1 MTHTN
6 HGHGPH
12 SGTPAGTPADPTPT
26 NTSAGSLAETPA
38 TSPAGT
44 HLTHVR
50 SPVPVILLT
59 GYLGAGKTSVLNNLL
74 RHPSARVGVIVN
86 DFGELNIDA
95 GLISNQVNEPVA
107 ISGGCICCLTDAGG
121 LEDALAAMAAPKHK
135 LDAIVVEASGFA
147 EPLTLARLV
156 SRWGR
161 GRFRLG
167 GVIDVID
174 ACEHFST
181 VDQGGIPPLR
191 YAVAT
196 LVLVN
201 KLDLIPP
208 DQRDAHMSRIRDRV
222 HSRNPRAHVVGTV
235 LGRIDPHLLFDG
247 SPEPTTQAAT
257 TSAGETNP
265 THPKWQQTELPLHD
279 LFMASYRERD
289 EARLA
294 AIDAPTHDH
303 THAHSVTVEVPGAVN
318 AEVVLD
324 FLENLPPGAYRA
336 KGFVTVPTGRGTQA
350 FVVQAVGPN
359 VFASRAKDTVAG
371 SALVVI
377 GADLDEHTAEM
388 ATRTALTELP
398 AHGPASPGLGRLRT
412 LVRLHS

>member
-6 HGHGPH
+6 QGHDSR

-38 TSPAGT
+38 TSPTSAN
-44 HLTHVR
+44 LTHVR

-121 LEDALAAMAAPKHK
+121 LEDALAAMAAPKHQ

-208 DQRDAHMSRIRDRV
+208 DQRDAHMSKIRDRV
-222 HSRNPRAHVVGTV
+222 HSRNPRAHVVSTV

-247 SPEPTTQAAT
+247 SPEPSTKTPT

-265 THPKWQQTELPLHD
+265 ANPEWQQTELPLHD

-294 AIDAPTHDH
+294 SIDAPSHDH

-318 AEVVLD
+318 AEVILN
-324 FLENLPPGAYRA
+324 FLEDLPPGAYRA

-377 GADLDEHTAEM
+377 GADLDEHTAEV
-388 ATRTALTELP
+388 ATRTALAELT
-398 AHGPASPGLGRLRT
+398 ADGPASPGLERLRT

>member
-6 HGHGPH
+6 HGHGTH
-12 SGTPAGTPADPTPT
+12 SA
-26 NTSAGSLAETPA
+26 
-38 TSPAGT
+38 T

-121 LEDALAAMAAPKHK
+121 LEDALAAMSAPKHK

-208 DQRDAHMSRIRDRV
+208 DQRDAHMRKIRDRV
-222 HSRNPRAHVVGTV
+222 HSRNPRAHVVSTV

-247 SPEPTTQAAT
+247 SPEPNTKTPT

-265 THPKWQQTELPLHD
+265 ATPEWQQTELPLHD

-294 AIDAPTHDH
+294 AIDAPAHDH

-377 GADLDEHTAEM
+377 GADLDEHTAEV

-398 AHGPASPGLGRLRT
+398 AHGPASPGLERLRT

>member
-1 MTHTN
+1 M
-6 HGHGPH
+6 
-12 SGTPAGTPADPTPT
+12 
-26 NTSAGSLAETPA
+26 
-38 TSPAGT
+38 
-44 HLTHVR
+44 R

-208 DQRDAHMSRIRDRV
+208 DQRDAHMCRIRDRV
-222 HSRNPRAHVVGTV
+222 HSRNPRAHVVSTV

-265 THPKWQQTELPLHD
+265 THPQWQQTELPLHD

-294 AIDAPTHDH
+294 SIDAPAHDH
-303 THAHSVTVEVPGAVN
+303 THARSVTVEVPGAVN
-318 AEVVLD
+318 AEVVLN
-324 FLENLPPGAYRA
+324 FLEDLPPGAYRA

-359 VFASRAKDTVAG
+359 VFASRAKDSVTG
-371 SALVVI
+371 SALVVV
-377 GADLDEHTAEM
+377 GSDLDEHTAEV

-398 AHGPASPGLGRLRT
+398 SDGPASPGLERLRT

>member
-1 MTHTN
+1 M
-6 HGHGPH
+6 
-12 SGTPAGTPADPTPT
+12 
-26 NTSAGSLAETPA
+26 
-38 TSPAGT
+38 
-44 HLTHVR
+44 
-50 SPVPVILLT
+50 PVILLT

-74 RHPSARVGVIVN
+74 RHPSARVGVVVN

-121 LEDALAAMAAPKHK
+121 LEDALATMAAPKQR

-156 SRWGR
+156 TRWGR

-181 VDQGGIPPLR
+181 VDRGGIPPLR

-208 DQRDAHMSRIRDRV
+208 DQRDAHVTRIRDRV

-247 SPEPTTQAAT
+247 SPEQNSAGAT
-257 TSAGETNP
+257 TSAQEFSP
-265 THPKWQQTELPLHD
+265 AHPGWQQTELPLHD
-279 LFMASYRERD
+279 LFMDAYRQRD

-294 AIDAPTHDH
+294 SLDAPTRDH
-303 THAHSVTVEVPGAVN
+303 THAHSVTVEVPGPVN

-324 FLENLPPGAYRA
+324 FLQDLPPGAYRA
-336 KGFVTVPTGRGTQA
+336 KGFITVPTGRGTQA

-359 VFASRAKDTVAG
+359 VFASRAKDPVAG

-377 GADLDEHTAEM
+377 GADLDEHVAEV
-388 ATRTALTELP
+388 ATRNALTELP
-398 AHGPASPGLGRLRT
+398 ADAPASPGLERLRT